1 VSKRARTLLVL
12 GTASDVG
19 KSTVVAGLC
28 RIFADRGVDVAPF
41 KAQNMARNAY
51 VCADG
56 SEIGVAQAVQAL
68 AARKAPSRDHNPILL
83 KPEPGLVSQVIVH
96 GRPIGTHRFG
106 ELSTHR
112 GYLLDAVASSLA
124 RLRAAHD
131 LVIIEGAGSPA
142 EVNLQAHDIPNI
154 ATARLSEA
162 EIVLVADIDR
172 GGVFASL
179 LGTLDLMPDDLRPRV
194 RGFIINKLRGD
205 ASLLAP
211 GVEFLRARTG
221 LPVLGVVPHFE
232 IALPDEDSVALA
244 RYRGRA
250 RAPLDTLE
258 IAVVDTPTLANF
270 EDVSPLL
277 SEPGVH
283 VRLTSDARDLLEAD
297 AVVLLG
303 SKSTV
308 HDLAF
313 LRVQQIDRALRERA
327 ARRKPILAICG
338 GAQMLSEQID
348 DPEHIESSASHT
360 TALGLIPMVTRFA
373 QPKVTH
379 PVRGS
384 LLAASVHAPDFVGA
398 GEAPVD
404 GFMLHFGR
412 LERSSRWH
420 AVHAAPAL
428 MLDGSGVEG
437 CAVGATVATMVHR
450 VLDHAATRASWLDG
464 LRSLRGLSAP
474 TGNAPA
480 SDPYDDLAAC
490 LSSALDLDALSAIAL
505 GAER

>member
-1 VSKRARTLLVL
+1 MTELARTLMVL

-19 KSTVVAGLC
+19 KSTIAAGLC

-83 KPEPGLVSQVIVH
+83 KPEPGLVSHVIVH
-96 GRPIGTHRFG
+96 GRPLGTHRWG
-106 ELSTHR
+106 ELTAQR
-112 GYLLDAVASSLA
+112 GHLLDAVESSLA
-124 RLRAAHD
+124 RLRAAHE

-154 ATARLSEA
+154 ATARLSGA

-179 LGTLDLMPDDLRPRV
+179 LGTLDLLPEDLRPRV

-211 GVEFLRARTG
+211 GVAFLRERTG
-221 LPVLGVVPHFE
+221 LPVLGVVPCFD
-232 IALPDEDSVALA
+232 IKLPDEDSLGLA
-244 RYRGRA
+244 RYRGRG
-250 RAPLDTLE
+250 RAPLDALE
-258 IAVVDTPTLANF
+258 IAVVDTPALANF
-270 EDVSPLL
+270 EDVTPLL
-277 SEPGVH
+277 AEPGVH
-283 VRLTSDARDLLEAD
+283 VRLTSDARDVVEAD

-313 LRVQQIDRALRERA
+313 LRAQHIDRALAERA
-327 ARRKPILAICG
+327 AARKPTLAICG
-338 GAQMLSEQID
+338 GAQLLSERID
-348 DPEHIESSASHT
+348 DPEHIESSASCT
-360 TALGLIPMVTRFA
+360 EALGLIPMVTRFA

-384 LLAASVHAPDFVGA
+384 LVATSGD
-398 GEAPVD
+398 APVE
-404 GFMLHFGR
+404 GFMLHYGR
-412 LERSSRWH
+412 IERSGRWH
-420 AVHAAPAL
+420 AHNAAPAL
-428 MLDGSGVEG
+428 LLADGSVEG
-437 CAVGATVATMVHR
+437 CAVGATIATMVHR
-450 VLDHAATRASWLDG
+450 VLDQPETRASWLAG
-464 LRSLRGLSAP
+464 LRAHRGLPAP
-474 TGNAPA
+474 QPTAAPG
-480 SDPYDDLAAC
+480 DPYDELAAC
-490 LSSALDLDALSAIAL
+490 LSGALDVDALSAIAL
-505 GAER
+505 GATR